1 MSERRT
7 ERYKKD
13 AIFTLNEM
21 LASLDSKTFLTIGE
35 IATILEKDR
44 NFVSA
49 FVNACVAFG
58 LCDVKRSNSI
68 IVTLT
73 NMGKKFLR
81 NEKITVSI
89 NQVS

>member
-13 AIFTLNEM
+13 AIFTLNEL
-21 LASLDSKTFLTIGE
+21 LASIEEKSFLTIGE
-35 IATILEKDR
+35 IANALEKDR

-73 NMGKKFLR
+73 EMGKKYLKR
-81 NEKITVSI
+81 EKIILNAKQMS
-89 NQVS
+89 

>member
-13 AIFTLNEM
+13 AIFTLNEL
-21 LASLDSKTFLTIGE
+21 LASLDNETFLTVGE
-35 IATILEKDR
+35 ISNIIEKDR

-58 LCDVKRSNSI
+58 LCDIKRSNSI

-73 NMGKKFLR
+73 DMGRKFLK
-81 NEKITVSI
+81 NEKITLSI
-89 NQVS
+89 NQLS